1 MLKTLLYT
9 TNGRVYYSSKS
20 QDNSNQ
26 VENGALIMNRY
37 IDSSFYNEKTEKL
50 IEMIYIYQSSFGW
63 TKEQFINEGKSEREY
78 NELIDLIKRQ
88 PRDECDLVFNY
99 RDRYYQKL
107 KTTDEDEFDEK
118 FNFLSWF
125 TRQLP
130 KSFFI
135 TQLYKQ
141 PVYYFENG
149 IFEELKKWLAGMS
162 VISEYSECL
171 GIESTGFTLDEAAN
185 ELIKLINECY
195 RFECASELRPY
206 TLSDDNNP
214 DEDFYKLIK
223 FHYWN
228 YQIIGTE
235 FDDNVEWGYF
245 PTER

>member
-1 MLKTLLYT
+1 MVGCIIILNRETLE
-9 TNGRVYYSSKS
+9 
-20 QDNSNQ
+20 QDKK
-26 VENGALIMNRY
+26 EILIMNKY

-50 IEMIYIYQSSFGW
+50 IEMLYIYQSTFGY
-63 TKEQFINEGKSEREY
+63 TKEQFISEGKSESEY
-78 NELIDLIKRQ
+78 IDFIDMLKQQ
-88 PRDECDLVFNY
+88 PRDESDLVFNY
-99 RDRYYQKL
+99 RDLHYREL
-107 KTTDEDEFDEK
+107 KITDDEFLDDK
-118 FNFLSWF
+118 FEFLNWF
-125 TRQLP
+125 VRQLP

-149 IFEELKKWLAGMS
+149 VFEELKKWLDGMS
-162 VISEYSECL
+162 VISEYSECS

-206 TLSDDNNP
+206 TPSDDNNP

>member
-1 MLKTLLYT
+1 MVGCIIIINRETLDLD
-9 TNGRVYYSSKS
+9 KK
-20 QDNSNQ
+20 
-26 VENGALIMNRY
+26 EILIMNKY

-50 IEMIYIYQSSFGW
+50 IEMLYIYQSTFGY
-63 TKEQFINEGKSEREY
+63 TKEQFISEGKSESEY
-78 NELIDLIKRQ
+78 IDFIDMLKKQ
-88 PRDECDLVFNY
+88 PRDESDLVFYY
-99 RDRYYQKL
+99 RDLHYRQL
-107 KTTDEDEFDEK
+107 KITDDEFLDDK
-118 FNFLSWF
+118 FEFLNSF
-125 TRQLP
+125 VRQLT

-162 VISEYSECL
+162 VISEYSECF
-171 GIESTGFTLDEAAN
+171 GFESTGFTLDEAAN

-206 TLSDDNNP
+206 TPSDDNNP